1 MRNPARARY
10 SRAQAC
16 RPSRLSLASKS
27 RSWRHRL
34 AYCAR
39 FSGSGDT
46 PSCPDAGRVAGA
58 AHNSAPPRPLTY
70 RLYPA
75 RTAPA
80 SHLRAIE
87 ASRCRFNVATTT
99 RSSDILVSARATSVG
114 LVLTSPFY
122 GVRWL
127 DTAFPKLN
135 RASHPSRAKPGHAL
149 DLTTR
154 SVRFSRHSRL
164 RQICFPLLPSVI
176 AFRSCLSPLP
186 FVEAGRCDQHRSGS
200 LRFCFCFCFLILT
213 CPASF

>member
-1 MRNPARARY
+1 M
-10 SRAQAC
+10 
-16 RPSRLSLASKS
+16 
-27 RSWRHRL
+27 

-58 AHNSAPPRPLTY
+58 AHNSAPPRPLPY

-80 SHLRAIE
+80 ATFVPSKPPRRRFRVRTSPR
-87 ASRCRFNVATTT
+87 SRN
-99 RSSDILVSARATSVG
+99 ILVSARATSVG
-114 LVLTSPFY
+114 LVLASPFY

-164 RQICFPLLPSVI
+164 RRICFPLSPSVI

-186 FVEAGRCDQHRSGS
+186 FVEAGRCDQHRTAA
-200 LRFCFCFCFLILT
+200 FAFAFAF
-213 CPASF
+213 AF